1 MAASVPVPG
10 QPFLRYTGAAL
21 APAEQQDTPAFLAAL
36 NRVGQ
41 ALNRV
46 IDIFS
51 GSGGPSVRGGG
62 GFVGDPHDRRI
73 AADAT
78 IGGVPIGNY
87 PGAVAAIHAQ
97 GLRSGATDFTYQGK
111 PDPAHVDA
119 VSSAAASSSSSGIQS
134 ADDFWYAVETALGAQ
149 HDRANRAFL
158 VSWAT
163 AEGTSA
169 KNNPLATTLRLPGST
184 GLSGNPDGVQQYAT
198 PEQGVQATADTIKKY
213 PSILTGLRRGVSY
226 QTVSSPGVVRELNI
240 WSGQRAKGTTVTDY
254 VRNILLNFQGNPSG
268 SSASDWLSSTGGVGA
283 AASAVGS
290 AVKDTV
296 GWTVNAGKLLG
307 KLLDPHTWWRVGLML
322 AGGVLIIAGLAW
334 LAHSAGVPMPSVVPI
349 PV

>member
-1 MAASVPVPG
+1 MATQPVPG
-10 QPFLRYTGAAL
+10 EPFLRYTGGAL
-21 APAEQQDTPAFLAAL
+21 NPAEQQDKPAFLDAL
-36 NRVGQ
+36 NRVGA

-62 GFVGDPHDRRI
+62 FAGDPHELRI

-78 IGGVPIGNY
+78 IGGVPIGQY

-119 VSSAAASSSSSGIQS
+119 VSSPSNSPGTSSGGTIKT
-134 ADDFWYAVETALGAQ
+134 ADDFWYAVESQLGLPHNQ
-149 HDRANRAFL
+149 VTHDFL
-158 VSWAT
+158 VSWSI

-198 PEQGVQATADTIKKY
+198 PEQGAQATADTIKKY
-213 PSILTGLRRGVSY
+213 PSIMAVLKGNA
-226 QTVSSPGVVRELNI
+226 SPFGNPALNRELNI
-240 WSGQRAKGTTVTDY
+240 WSGQRSKGTAVTDY

-268 SSASDWLSSTGGVGA
+268 KSASDWLSGTGAGV
-283 AASAVGS
+283 ASAVKKATEASVAPWAWASGF
-290 AVKDTV
+290 AT
-296 GWTVNAGKLLG
+296 LLG
-307 KLLDPHTWWRVGLML
+307 NLTSTHLWWRVGLML
-322 AGGVLIIAGLAW
+322 AGGVLILAGLAW
-334 LAHSAGVPMPSVVPI
+334 LAHSAGAPMPAVI